1 MSELTLPGEVP
12 LNLLWPALWASALVV
27 STHIPLGIQVLR
39 RGIIFIDLAIA
50 QIAGLGAY
58 LVLVIA
64 GEQAPAYWMQIGAVS
79 LSLFAAW
86 GLVALENFGAHLQEP
101 IIGVVFIL
109 AATAILLLA
118 HGDPHGGQH
127 LSDLLSGQ
135 ILWVST
141 EQLKYATAGTAF
153 VLLGLY
159 LLNGRRWA
167 FYSLF
172 AIAITISVQL
182 VGVYL
187 VFATLIIPA
196 LACAAMQTRQRSRA
210 AYLLAIAGY
219 ISGIFFSA
227 WLDLPTGPLIVWTLA
242 VAGILTRIGRGRHLM
257 RVARQM
263 PIR

>member
-1 MSELTLPGEVP
+1 MVEIILPGEVP
-12 LNLLWPALWASALVV
+12 LSLLWPAVWASVLVIA
-27 STHIPLGIQVLR
+27 THLPLGAQVLA

-50 QIAGLGAY
+50 QVAGLGAY
-58 LVLVIA
+58 LALLIF
-64 GEQAPAYWMQIGAVS
+64 GEQAQAHWIQIGAVS
-79 LSLFAAW
+79 LALCAAW
-86 GLVALENFGAHLQEP
+86 SLVVLERVGTRMQEP

-118 HGDPHGGQH
+118 HGDPHGGQQ

-135 ILWVST
+135 ILWVSS
-141 EQLKYATAGTAF
+141 EQLKYSSAVTLL
-153 VLLGLY
+153 VLVGLY
-159 LLNGRRWA
+159 FLRDRRWA

-196 LACAAMQTRQRSRA
+196 LACSAMRGRRKWFITTLVA
-210 AYLLAIAGY
+210 VAGY
-219 ISGIFFSA
+219 MSGIFFSA
-227 WLDLPTGPLIVWTLA
+227 WLDLPTGPIIVWTLA
-242 VAGILTRIGRGRHLM
+242 AAAILAKLCFGAGLVGVAG
-257 RVARQM
+257 QM

>member
-1 MSELTLPGEVP
+1 MAELTLPGDVP
-12 LNLLWPALWASALVV
+12 LSLLWPALWASVLVIA
-27 STHIPLGIQVLR
+27 THIPLGAQVLA

-50 QIAGLGAY
+50 QVAGLGAY

-64 GEQAPAYWMQIGAVS
+64 GEQVPAYWLQIGAVS
-79 LSLFAAW
+79 LSLCAAW
-86 GLVALENFGAHLQEP
+86 GLVALERLGSQLQEP

-127 LSDLLSGQ
+127 LSDLLAGQ
-135 ILWVST
+135 ILWVSS
-141 EQLKYATAGTAF
+141 ELLHYASVGTVV

-159 LLNGRRWA
+159 TLRTRRWA

-196 LACAAMQTRQRSRA
+196 LACTTLHGRQKWLIT
-210 AYLLAIAGY
+210 YLVALAGY
-219 ISGIFFSA
+219 ITGIFCSA
-227 WLDLPTGPLIVWTLA
+227 WLDLPTGPLIVWALA
-242 VAGILTRIGRGRHLM
+242 AAGILTRLCLGKQLV
-257 RVARQM
+257 RVTEQM

>member
-1 MSELTLPGEVP
+1 MAELTLPGDVP
-12 LNLLWPALWASALVV
+12 LSLLWPALWASVLVIA
-27 STHIPLGIQVLR
+27 THIPLGAQVLA

-50 QIAGLGAY
+50 QVAGLGAY

-64 GEQAPAYWMQIGAVS
+64 GEQVPAYWLQIGAVS
-79 LSLFAAW
+79 LSLCAAW
-86 GLVALENFGAHLQEP
+86 GLVALERLGSQLQEP

-127 LSDLLSGQ
+127 LSDLLAGQ
-135 ILWVST
+135 ILWVSS
-141 EQLKYATAGTAF
+141 ELLSYASVGTVV

-159 LLNGRRWA
+159 TLRARRWA

-196 LACAAMQTRQRSRA
+196 LAVSGSTGRRKWLH
-210 AYLLAIAGY
+210 AYSLTITGYMTGLLG
-219 ISGIFFSA
+219 SA

-242 VAGILTRIGRGRHLM
+242 AMGILVKLRLTRRSV
-257 RVARQM
+257 RVTR
-263 PIR
+263 

>member
-1 MSELTLPGEVP
+1 MIEMTLLGDVP
-12 LNLLWPALWASALVV
+12 LSLLWPALWASALVIA
-27 STHIPLGIQVLR
+27 THLPLGAQVLA

-50 QIAGLGAY
+50 QVAGLGAY
-58 LVLVIA
+58 LVLVIT
-64 GEQAPAYWMQIGAVS
+64 GEQAPAYWIQIGAVS
-79 LSLFAAW
+79 LALCAAW
-86 GLVALENFGAHLQEP
+86 GLVALERLGTRMQEP

-118 HGDPHGGQH
+118 HGNPHGGQQ

-135 ILWVST
+135 ILWISS
-141 EQLKYATAGTAF
+141 EQLNYSSAVTLL

-159 LLNGRRWA
+159 FLRDRRWA

-196 LACAAMQTRQRSRA
+196 LACSALRGRRKWLITS
-210 AYLLAIAGY
+210 LVAIAGY
-219 ISGIFFSA
+219 MSGIFFSA
-227 WLDLPTGPLIVWTLA
+227 WLDLPTGPIIVWTLA
-242 VAGILTRIGRGRHLM
+242 AAGILAKLCLRADLVS
-257 RVARQM
+257 VAGQM

>member
-1 MSELTLPGEVP
+1 MSELTLPGGVP
-12 LNLLWPALWASALVV
+12 LNLLWPAIWASALVI
-27 STHIPLGIQVLR
+27 STHIPLGVQVLS

-64 GEQAPAYWMQIGAVS
+64 GEQAPAYWVQIGAVS
-79 LSLFAAW
+79 LSLCAAW
-86 GLVALENFGAHLQEP
+86 GLVALERFGAHLHEP

-135 ILWVST
+135 ILWAST
-141 EQLKYATAGTAF
+141 EQLRYATVATAF
-153 VLLGLY
+153 VLIGLY
-159 LLNGRRWA
+159 LLNGRPWA

-196 LACAAMQTRQRSRA
+196 LACGTMQAKQTSHA

-219 ISGIFFSA
+219 ISGIFLSA
-227 WLDLPTGPLIVWTLA
+227 YLDLPTGPLIVWTLA
-242 VAGILTRIGRGRHLM
+242 VTGILTRIGHSRQLVRMPG
-257 RVARQM
+257 QM